1 MSLHNFEDQICDFL
15 EHIKY
20 LLQAVTKDLLAQNGR
35 NDQQT
40 LVGQSDK
47 SNLKKDKT
55 SSLISDFFFVSC
67 TAHVVTKVALAFTIG
82 TRLSATA
89 PQLLRPI

>member
-40 LVGQSDK
+40 LVGQSD
-47 SNLKKDKT
+47 SLSKKK
-55 SSLISDFFFVSC
+55 
-67 TAHVVTKVALAFTIG
+67 
-82 TRLSATA
+82 
-89 PQLLRPI
+89 